1 MFFKTPIARPSSRHP
16 HSSWDYYLGINSARW
31 RGFSPV
37 IFCVWHAK
45 VHSPPRSRAV
55 SRHTVG
61 IRRLPV
67 VKPGPWVGPSVPSKS
82 TGGHGPLINP
92 F

>member
-1 MFFKTPIARPSSRHP
+1 MIFRTPIEKPSSRHP
-16 HSSWDYYLGINSARW
+16 YSEWYYYQHLT
-31 RGFSPV
+31 SPPGRHGPKKL
-37 IFCVWHAK
+37 IQVWHAA
-45 VHSPPRSRAV
+45 VMRPPRSRATT
-55 SRHTVG
+55 RHTVG
-61 IRRLPV
+61 VRHLPV